1 METTMRHIAT
11 ILLTL
16 LMTTFLSLGFYGL
29 FQHASKQLS
38 GSHTTV
44 QRGR

>member
-1 METTMRHIAT
+1 MRHIAN

-16 LMTTFLSLGFYGL
+16 LMTTFLGLGFYGL

-38 GSHTTV
+38 GSHASI
-44 QRGR
+44 QRVR